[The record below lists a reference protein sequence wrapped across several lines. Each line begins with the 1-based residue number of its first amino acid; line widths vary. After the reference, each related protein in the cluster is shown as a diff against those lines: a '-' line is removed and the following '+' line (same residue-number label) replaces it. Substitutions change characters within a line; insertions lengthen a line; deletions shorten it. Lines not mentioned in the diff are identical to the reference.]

1 MPLEEPPGSLDGFPA
16 AVIDKT
22 TVLARIHRAET
33 NPIFFSTR
41 GKGRFDISPEGTLYL
56 AGSDEGAFLEV
67 FRGRVVALEEVAIRR
82 LAFIGLRGNAR
93 LADLASA
100 SSRGFGITA
109 EIHATPD
116 YDLCQRWAEA
126 LRAAGFD
133 GVRYSLSH
141 DPSGDSA
148 GIALF
153 GPEDEVAARLAV
165 LDDQAIEDDLIERV
179 RREFGVLVLPTRR
192 PD

>member
-1 MPLEEPPGSLDGFPA
+1 MPLEEPPGSLAGFPA
-16 AVIDKT
+16 AVLDKT

-41 GKGRFDISPEGTLYL
+41 GKGRFDLSPEGTLYL

-109 EIHATPD
+109 AIHATPD
-116 YDLCQRWAEA
+116 YILCQKWAAA
-126 LRAAGFD
+126 LHVAGFD

-141 DPSGDSA
+141 DPSGNSV
-148 GIALF
+148 GVALF
-153 GPEDEVAARLAV
+153 GPEHQVVPRLALV
-165 LDDQAIEDDLIERV
+165 DDQSMADELIERV
-179 RREFGVLVLPTRR
+179 RRQFGVLVLPTRR